1 MDNAMVPIIP
11 SSSKVRVI
19 IAGKKSKQDSII
31 LKTFCREKG
40 QAKICELPGAGEAKV
55 EQL

>member
-1 MDNAMVPIIP
+1 MVPIIP